1 MGWINGSGVFWFIAV
16 VRAGEKD
23 DRLRITTKE
32 ER

>member
-23 DRLRITTKE
+23 DRLRISSKE
-32 ER
+32 GR